1 MSVEAVQD
9 LVVPDLKAV
18 HTRLDALE
26 KRIEALDGRFDRFEQ
41 RFEQRFNEVM
51 SGIQSLIRFNN
62 LEGRLA
68 ELEKSKHSGQGQL
81 GQ

>member
-1 MSVEAVQD
+1 MVQD

-18 HTRLDALE
+18 RARLDALE
-26 KRIEALDGRFDRFEQ
+26 KRMEVLDARFDRFEQ

-62 LEGRLA
+62 LESRLA
-68 ELEKSKHSGQGQL
+68 ELEKTRHPGQGQL